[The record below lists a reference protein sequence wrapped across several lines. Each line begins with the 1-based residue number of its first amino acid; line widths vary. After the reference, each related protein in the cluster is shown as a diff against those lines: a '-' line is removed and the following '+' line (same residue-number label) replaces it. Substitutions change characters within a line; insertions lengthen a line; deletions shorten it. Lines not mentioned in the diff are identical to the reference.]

1 MGLLINITGILDKI
15 SAVNEAVNGFV
26 WGTPLLILLVG
37 TGVYLT
43 FRLRLFQI
51 TKAKYIYKATVGSLF
66 SKNSEA
72 RKSGKESISQL
83 QAVSTILAATLGT
96 GNITGV
102 ATAITAGGPGAV
114 FWMWISAFFGMM
126 TMYAEAVLAIYFRK
140 KNKAGE
146 WTGGT
151 MYSLENGLKTKSKA
165 KFLAK
170 PLGVLFAVL
179 CVIAS
184 FGIGNMT
191 QSNSI
196 SNAMKTNFG
205 IPLAVSGFAVALVT
219 GIVIFGGIKKIGAAA
234 ERIIPLASL
243 FYIGAA
249 LFIIFRNSDSL
260 LNAFNAVLSN
270 AFSFRSVA
278 GGVGGYA
285 VSRAVSFGLRRGVF
299 SNEAG
304 LGSSATVQASS
315 DTAEPVIQG
324 MWGIFAVFVDTILI
338 CSLTAFAVLSVKI
351 TALPVE
357 AAAENITDKPSLVVL
372 STSSEV
378 FERDAAKIPLILKK
392 PLDEADINQSFEGMT
407 GKAYGRTVKIKAS
420 RDLFSAIAYNRYIN
434 VAVLRGVPRTDA
446 KGMKILDEK
455 GNPIIEYAEIS
466 PVGGVSLVTT
476 AFSEV
481 LGSYA
486 GKIIAISI
494 LLFAFA
500 TLLGWSHIGAKALE
514 YLLKEKGVTA
524 YKFIFTLFIVLG
536 AVANLELAWS
546 ISDTFNGLMAVPNLI
561 GLILLSGTVVK
572 ITDNFIKRTAKK
584 GSKNIKPMLSAF
596 EDIQAE
602 AERKK
607 L

>member
-205 IPLAVSGFAVALVT
+205 IPLAVSGFAVARRDW
-219 GIVIFGGIKKIGAAA
+219 IFGGLRNRRRSRKNN
-234 ERIIPLASL
+234 PSCLP
-243 FYIGAA
+243 FYTG
-249 LFIIFRNSDSL
+249 LLVYHFRNLIVCSTPL
-260 LNAFNAVLSN
+260 MRCFQMP
-270 AFSFRSVA
+270 FRSVA

-285 VSRAVSFGLRRGVF
+285 VSRAVSFGLRRGVY

-446 KGMKILDEK
+446 KGMKILDDK
-455 GNPIIEYAEIS
+455 GNPIIEYAEVAPI
-466 PVGGVSLVTT
+466 GGVNLVSV
-476 AFSEV
+476 AFSSS
-481 LGSYA
+481 LGSAA
-486 GKIIAISI
+486 GKVIAISI

-500 TLLGWSHIGAKALE
+500 TLLGWAHIGSKALE

-524 YKFIFTLFIVLG
+524 YKFIFTLFFVLG
-536 AVANLELAWS
+536 AVANLELAEHFRH
-546 ISDTFNGLMAVPNLI
+546 IQ
-561 GLILLSGTVVK
+561 
-572 ITDNFIKRTAKK
+572 RTY
-584 GSKNIKPMLSAF
+584 GSA
-596 EDIQAE
+596 
-602 AERKK
+602 
-607 L
+607 

>member
-179 CVIAS
+179 CVIAA
-184 FGIGNMT
+184 FGIAYDAVKLDIKRHEN
-191 QSNSI
+191 
-196 SNAMKTNFG
+196 NFG

-219 GIVIFGGIKKIGAAA
+219 GIVIFGGV
-234 ERIIPLASL
+234 E
-243 FYIGAA
+243 
-249 LFIIFRNSDSL
+249 N
-260 LNAFNAVLSN
+260 
-270 AFSFRSVA
+270 
-278 GGVGGYA
+278 
-285 VSRAVSFGLRRGVF
+285 RA
-299 SNEAG
+299 
-304 LGSSATVQASS
+304 TQ
-315 DTAEPVIQG
+315 
-324 MWGIFAVFVDTILI
+324 
-338 CSLTAFAVLSVKI
+338 
-351 TALPVE
+351 
-357 AAAENITDKPSLVVL
+357 
-372 STSSEV
+372 
-378 FERDAAKIPLILKK
+378 
-392 PLDEADINQSFEGMT
+392 
-407 GKAYGRTVKIKAS
+407 
-420 RDLFSAIAYNRYIN
+420 
-434 VAVLRGVPRTDA
+434 
-446 KGMKILDEK
+446 
-455 GNPIIEYAEIS
+455 
-466 PVGGVSLVTT
+466 
-476 AFSEV
+476 
-481 LGSYA
+481 
-486 GKIIAISI
+486 
-494 LLFAFA
+494 
-500 TLLGWSHIGAKALE
+500 
-514 YLLKEKGVTA
+514 KE
-524 YKFIFTLFIVLG
+524 
-536 AVANLELAWS
+536 
-546 ISDTFNGLMAVPNLI
+546 
-561 GLILLSGTVVK
+561 
-572 ITDNFIKRTAKK
+572 
-584 GSKNIKPMLSAF
+584 
-596 EDIQAE
+596 
-602 AERKK
+602 
-607 L
+607 